1 MTQQEAFNTIKK
13 VVDLALQNGAI
24 KTIEE
29 SKIVF
34 DSVETIFKGI
44 QENEKNKELTTKTE
58 TKIVDNS
65 VDNSLH
71 K

>member
-13 VVDLALQNGAI
+13 VVDLALQNGVI
-24 KTIEE
+24 KSIEE
-29 SKIVF
+29 SKVVF

-44 QENEKNKELTTKTE
+44 QENEKNKELAKKTDND
-58 TKIVDNS
+58 KVDNS